1 MQIEHLRE
9 FLVLVENKNFWNAS
23 SRLFISQSALT
34 KHIHHLEDEFG
45 VPLFTR
51 NSRNVELTPYGQA
64 IIPYARKIVDA
75 EFACK
80 ELIGTLHD
88 ELAGKLF
95 LGVIPS
101 MVPYKLTKLITGF
114 NAQYPNDQLK
124 VLEEDSL
131 ILKEALEQKKCS
143 LAFLRESDNHP
154 IDENEFHKIPYTTD
168 HLVVLLSH
176 EHPLANRSVLH
187 LNDLKTESFILLNQG
202 TLLNQIFMECF
213 QWAGFVP
220 NILVECQ
227 RMNSIFDFIS
237 LNMGI
242 SLTMN
247 RHLHHLSD
255 LNSRCAVIPVE
266 PPVKSRTYLC
276 YPKGAVL
283 NEASRH
289 FISYTK
295 KMIPVLFSEKQ
306 E

>member
-9 FLVLVENKNFWNAS
+9 FLVLAESKNYWNAS
-23 SRLFISQSALT
+23 SKLFISQSTLT
-34 KHIHHLEDEFG
+34 KHIQHLEDEFG

-75 EFACK
+75 EFSCR
-80 ELIGTLHD
+80 ELVNTLHD
-88 ELAGKLF
+88 ELGGKLF

-101 MVPYKLTKLITGF
+101 MVPYKLTRLITGF
-114 NAQYPNDQLK
+114 NTQYPNDQLK
-124 VLEEDSL
+124 VMEEDSL
-131 ILKEALEQKKCS
+131 ILKESLEQRKCS
-143 LAFLRESDNHP
+143 LAFLRESDSFP
-154 IDENEFHKIPYTTD
+154 IDETSFYKIPYTTD
-168 HLVVLLSH
+168 YLVVLLSYK
-176 EHPLANRSVLH
+176 HPLANNSVLH
-187 LNDLKTESFILLNQG
+187 LADLKNESFILLNQG

-213 QWAGFVP
+213 QQAGFVP

-227 RMNSIFDFIS
+227 RMNSIFDFIT

-247 RHLHHLSD
+247 RHLAHLPGIEEQF
-255 LNSRCAVIPVE
+255 AVIPVD
-266 PPVKSRTYLC
+266 PPVFSRTYLC

-283 NEASRH
+283 NDASRH

-295 KMIPVLFSEKQ
+295 KMIPILFSDELK
-306 E
+306 

>member
-34 KHIHHLEDEFG
+34 KHIQHLEDDFG
-45 VPLFTR
+45 VPLFIR

-80 ELIGTLHD
+80 DLINTLRD

-101 MVPYKLTKLITGF
+101 MVPYKLTRLITGF
-114 NAQYPNDQLK
+114 NIQYPNDQLK
-124 VLEEDSL
+124 VLEEDSF

-143 LAFLRESDNHP
+143 LAFLRESDSCL
-154 IDENEFHKIPYTTD
+154 IDETKFCKIPYTTD
-168 HLVVLLSH
+168 HLVVLLSY
-176 EHPLANRSVLH
+176 EHPLANKSALH
-187 LNDLKTESFILLNQG
+187 LTDLKNESFILLNQG

-213 QWAGFVP
+213 QQAGFVP

-227 RMNSIFDFIS
+227 RMNSIFDFIA

-247 RHLHHLSD
+247 RHLDHLPD
-255 LNSRCAVIPVE
+255 LNSRFAVIPVD
-266 PPVKSRTYLC
+266 PPVISRTYLC
-276 YPKGAVL
+276 YLKDAKL
-283 NEASRH
+283 NDASRH
-289 FISYTK
+289 FISYTR
-295 KMIPVLFSEKQ
+295 KMIPVLFAE